1 LIATFEKINMKIESH
16 PKDIEELTAL
26 KDYMTGVPNEI
37 EKLQKDIK
45 ETLNIYAILD
55 IFNYKF
61 NDDEDYGR
69 KWKVF
74 GSPLDTVSRIDK

>member
-1 LIATFEKINMKIESH
+1 MASFEKINMKIESH

-26 KDYMTGVPNEI
+26 KDFMMGVPNEV

-45 ETLNIYAILD
+45 DTLAIYATLD
-55 IFNYKF
+55 LFNYKF

-74 GSPLDTVSRIDK
+74 GSP